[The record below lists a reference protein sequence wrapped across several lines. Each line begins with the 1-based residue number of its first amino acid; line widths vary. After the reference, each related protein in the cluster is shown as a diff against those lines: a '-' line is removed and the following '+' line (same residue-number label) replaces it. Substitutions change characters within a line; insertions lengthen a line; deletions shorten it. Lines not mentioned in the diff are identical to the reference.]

1 MSQNSLNTKE
11 NIINVVDLYVSKWKI
26 IVACLLIALTI
37 GYLKVR
43 YSTYEYQANASIK
56 IKEDENSQKLSEIS
70 AVQNYGLFSNNFTKV
85 TDEIEIIKSRS
96 IITQVVK
103 DLKLNI
109 RYFVSGQVKEEEV
122 YLEPP
127 VNISFIMND
136 SLVEN
141 IDTNLFITIISP
153 QEFELSDV
161 NTKKILDFSSA
172 KTSVHSFGK
181 KVKSKFGEFVL
192 TPNIGTYGSEID
204 SHIEIRIRPV
214 HTIVETYLDK
224 IKIESNPKSNV
235 LKLSVKESNKEKAR
249 LVLNKLIEKYNEDV
263 INDKEP
269 ILSPIVL
276 RLYPTN

>member
-161 NTKKILDFSSA
+161 NTKDRK
-172 KTSVHSFGK
+172 SV
-181 KVKSKFGEFVL
+181 V
-192 TPNIGTYGSEID
+192 
-204 SHIEIRIRPV
+204 
-214 HTIVETYLDK
+214 
-224 IKIESNPKSNV
+224 
-235 LKLSVKESNKEKAR
+235 
-249 LVLNKLIEKYNEDV
+249 
-263 INDKEP
+263 
-269 ILSPIVL
+269 
-276 RLYPTN
+276 

>member
-181 KVKSKFGEFVL
+181 KVKN
-192 TPNIGTYGSEID
+192 T
-204 SHIEIRIRPV
+204 
-214 HTIVETYLDK
+214 HTFW
-224 IKIESNPKSNV
+224 
-235 LKLSVKESNKEKAR
+235 LKNCS
-249 LVLNKLIEKYNEDV
+249 I
-263 INDKEP
+263 
-269 ILSPIVL
+269 
-276 RLYPTN
+276 